1 MLQAGSD
8 AYSLTT
14 LDCFDRCEGEEENF
28 VLQADSKSL
37 LTDLEVVWREVL
49 NRVEG
54 WCINELQD
62 ADRI

>member
-14 LDCFDRCEGEEENF
+14 LDCFDRCKGEEENF

-37 LTDLEVVWREVL
+37 LTDLEVV
-49 NRVEG
+49 
-54 WCINELQD
+54 
-62 ADRI
+62 